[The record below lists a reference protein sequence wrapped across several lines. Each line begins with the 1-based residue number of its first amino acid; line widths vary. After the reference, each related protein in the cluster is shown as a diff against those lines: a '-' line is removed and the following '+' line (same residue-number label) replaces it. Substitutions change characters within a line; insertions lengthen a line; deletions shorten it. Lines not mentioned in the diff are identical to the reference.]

1 MRLRSFMLIFFCSIF
16 CTISICQNTYANE
29 VSLPISVKNCLDE
42 LILIEETLAD
52 FDNYSYFEKNELVNW
67 QNEEQYD
74 LYMLYDD
81 NYIGYLIWDNYS
93 NFIYE
98 ISRGIPVYM
107 EYNDID
113 VDYIYDNGNYYIQ
126 ENNNIYALD
135 EYGNII
141 NNVDSFGVSTRG
153 IIGGVDHQLQG
164 SYYCIPTALANVL
177 YYWSNNGYSAL
188 NYKSSFQAMQTDIT
202 ALFYGQQTNNNIVP
216 RVVRNY
222 VASYSSQITAN
233 AYVHWVSSA
242 EYVKAEIDA
251 GRPCMVGFAAGE
263 GSYSTIEG
271 HMTMC
276 FGYIQTS
283 SYCMLVLGDGHQT
296 YDVYRVWNPAYNDCV
311 ISIVIS

>member
-126 ENNNIYALD
+126 ENNNI
-135 EYGNII
+135 
-141 NNVDSFGVSTRG
+141 
-153 IIGGVDHQLQG
+153 
-164 SYYCIPTALANVL
+164 
-177 YYWSNNGYSAL
+177 
-188 NYKSSFQAMQTDIT
+188 
-202 ALFYGQQTNNNIVP
+202 
-216 RVVRNY
+216 
-222 VASYSSQITAN
+222 
-233 AYVHWVSSA
+233 
-242 EYVKAEIDA
+242 
-251 GRPCMVGFAAGE
+251 
-263 GSYSTIEG
+263 
-271 HMTMC
+271 
-276 FGYIQTS
+276 
-283 SYCMLVLGDGHQT
+283 
-296 YDVYRVWNPAYNDCV
+296 
-311 ISIVIS
+311 